1 MDLAAAMRFHGAHM
15 VVGIIVT
22 IVCWKT
28 SPGLLVW
35 MAPVVLGLVLSG
47 LLNWYTS
54 QVAGPAMNVVLSTPV
69 DRSPASIELRA
80 LRHTGLWRERWLA
93 DTADAGPQR
102 ELATA
107 A

>member
-1 MDLAAAMRFHGAHM
+1 M

-28 SPGLLVW
+28 SSGLLVW

-69 DRSPASIELRA
+69 ARSPASIELRA